1 MTKEEL
7 EKSYGKQLAHC
18 DKSFDGDFERMI
30 EFGHLRWKPWIGAEW
45 KSSERRILVVGESH
59 YATKPGA
66 ENSQERIEEWENDSE
81 STCEIVCEVGVD
93 EWYSSRFFGNL
104 HRALLGTDVHG
115 PSRTNLWRHLAF
127 CNFIQRPMRDSRERP
142 SPDEFFEGW
151 RHFMELLKRL
161 RPETVLFVGVS
172 AANAFGGAMSTLGI
186 GHKMNVESMRNGA
199 YPRDFS
205 VTFDGMSVRMLAIRH
220 VSQYFA
226 WETWR
231 DYLAKKL
238 PEDVA
243 YLRKIAAVEGGIAL
257 ADDLPAGMPESETPE
272 PPVSLKGLPTWLQHK
287 PVIACDYQELNKA
300 LGQPDYDD
308 PRFLSVGHSQW
319 DADEASVKIFR
330 VGNSGRWSRQSEE
343 VPVQRLP
350 WMMAILLAA
359 IRRTQSPEDE
369 AGPLD
374 EQVVAPQ
381 ELDSLR
387 DQLHAWAGPLKAG
400 LEQVKDLLAKIDLE
414 RL

>member
-1 MTKEEL
+1 MTPEQL

-18 DKSFDGDFERMI
+18 DKSFDTDFESMI
-30 EFGHLRWKPWIGAEW
+30 ELGHLRWKPWIGADW
-45 KSSERRILVVGESH
+45 KAAKHRILVVGESH
-59 YATKPGA
+59 YAAKPDA
-66 ENSQERIEEWENDSE
+66 EDSQARIEEWNTDPE
-81 STCEIVCEVGVD
+81 STREIVCEVGVD
-93 EWYSSRFFGNL
+93 EWYTSRFFGNL
-104 HRALLGTDVHG
+104 HRALLGADIHG
-115 PSRTNLWRHLAF
+115 ERRTTLWRHLAF

-151 RHFMELLKRL
+151 RYLMELLTCL
-161 RPETVLFVGVS
+161 RPTTVLFVGVS
-172 AANAFGGAMSTLGI
+172 AANAFAGAMAAMGVE
-186 GHKMNVESMRNGA
+186 HKMNVESMRNGA

-205 VTFDGMSVRMLAIRH
+205 ATFDGMCIRMLAIRH

-226 WETWR
+226 WESWR
-231 DYLAKKL
+231 DYLANKW
-238 PEDVA
+238 PEEVA
-243 YLRKIAAVEGGIAL
+243 YLRKIATVEETIASVQE
-257 ADDLPAGMPESETPE
+257 APKEMAEAKTPE
-272 PPVSLKGLPTWLQHK
+272 EEFPLKGLPTWLQHK

-319 DADEASVKIFR
+319 DANDASVKIFR
-330 VGNSGRWSRQSEE
+330 VGGSGRWSRQSEE

-350 WMMAILLAA
+350 WMMAMLLAA
-359 IRRTQSPEDE
+359 IRRMQNPEE
-369 AGPLD
+369 KASSFG

-387 DQLHAWAGPLKAG
+387 DQLHAWASPLKAG
-400 LEQVKDLLAKIDLE
+400 LEQVKDLLATVDLE